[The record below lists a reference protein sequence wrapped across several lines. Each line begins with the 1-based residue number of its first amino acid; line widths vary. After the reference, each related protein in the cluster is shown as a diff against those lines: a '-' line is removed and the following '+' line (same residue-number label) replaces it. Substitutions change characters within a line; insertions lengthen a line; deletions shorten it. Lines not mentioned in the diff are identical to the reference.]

1 MAICDERVHIKEKKR
16 WYKHYRTGCT
26 ARTAGNAEGYRCCLL
41 YTSKLNLY
49 IMDHTHIDR
58 DILYI
63 DGTKYEAYA
72 NKMTFVW
79 KKATDKFYARNWA
92 KAINVIRELNTY
104 FNERNVDIHY
114 SILKKPNFLYLLKIT
129 AVSYTHLKLFRGAVT
144 TRRKV

>member
-1 MAICDERVHIKEKKR
+1 
-16 WYKHYRTGCT
+16 
-26 ARTAGNAEGYRCCLL
+26 
-41 YTSKLNLY
+41 
-49 IMDHTHIDR
+49 MDHTHIDR

-129 AVSYTHLKLFRGAVT
+129 DKLEDYIKAKGN
-144 TRRKV
+144 